1 MKILLE
7 WMLEEGNYARFR
19 GKNNNG
25 VTKLQIASMLA
36 DKMKNETTSSDRNS
50 KQVLD
55 RIKRLEDS
63 FRSAHEFANSVT
75 GAGIQERQ
83 GEQTFKDVVRKKC
96 SYYYEMVDVMA
107 DRSGTA
113 PRLTNIDLDF
123 FTDDEDQEAEEEEE
137 EQEDRQEAV
146 DATAV
151 VYESAS
157 VASSR
162 ASVGTGRKAKRRKS
176 NPLVANDPIAIL
188 ETANERSQ
196 EKIREM
202 SRHHSKMESIE
213 EEKLE
218 LERQKM
224 QTMEWKGKRDELNYK
239 VDLVKQYK
247 ELKTSG
253 ISDEQIAQ
261 LFPEMKLVMEALKDK
276 S

>member
-1 MKILLE
+1 
-7 WMLEEGNYARFR
+7 
-19 GKNNNG
+19 
-25 VTKLQIASMLA
+25 
-36 DKMKNETTSSDRNS
+36 
-50 KQVLD
+50 
-55 RIKRLEDS
+55 
-63 FRSAHEFANSVT
+63 
-75 GAGIQERQ
+75 
-83 GEQTFKDVVRKKC
+83 
-96 SYYYEMVDVMA
+96 MVDVMA